1 MTTGKRTRRSP
12 DERRSEIVEAARKV
26 FLERG
31 YADVGL
37 TEIAA
42 AGDVSRGLV
51 YRYFPAGRPDLY
63 MAVAEG
69 ILGELQER
77 LRYAASA
84 PFSPAKRMEHLLAAL
99 FAFFQDQPAA
109 FRFLFRDV
117 WAARDESIEAAAIAA
132 RAPMAA
138 EIASLVA
145 MAGPRSAD
153 EVTATSVGILGFA
166 LANIELVLNQNADPE
181 TAWRVT
187 CSFATAHLTKG
198 PGNGSGSSPGNG
210 AGAGSASG
218 PSAADSADSPSS

>member
-1 MTTGKRTRRSP
+1 MTATAKRTRRSP
-12 DERRSEIVEAARKV
+12 DRRRAEIVEAARTV
-26 FLERG
+26 FLDRG

-51 YRYFPAGRPDLY
+51 YRYFPAGRPDLFL
-63 MAVAEG
+63 AVADG

-84 PFSPAKRMEHLLAAL
+84 PFSPAKRIEHLLAAM

-117 WAARDESIEAAAIAA
+117 WAARDESIEAASVAA

-145 MAGPRSAD
+145 SSGAAREAD
-153 EVTATSVGILGFA
+153 EITATSVGILGFA
-166 LANIELVLNQNADPE
+166 LANVDLVLNQGADPE

-187 CSFATAHLTKG
+187 CGVATAYMKG
-198 PGNGSGSSPGNG
+198 
-210 AGAGSASG
+210 
-218 PSAADSADSPSS
+218 

>member
-1 MTTGKRTRRSP
+1 MTTAKRTRRSP

-26 FLERG
+26 FLDRG
-31 YADVGL
+31 YAEVGL

-51 YRYFPAGRPDLY
+51 YRYFPAGRPDLFL
-63 MAVAEG
+63 AVAEG

-84 PFSPAKRMEHLLAAL
+84 PFSPARRMEHLLAAL

-109 FRFLFRDV
+109 YRFLFRDV
-117 WAARDESIEAAAIAA
+117 WAARDESIEAASIAA

-138 EIASLVA
+138 EIAGLVA
-145 MAGPRSAD
+145 TSGARSAD

-166 LANIELVLNQNADPE
+166 LANIDLVLNQNADPE

-187 CSFATAHLTKG
+187 CGFATAHLNKA
-198 PGNGSGSSPGNG
+198 SSSSPS
-210 AGAGSASG
+210 ASSSSSPASSGSAS
-218 PSAADSADSPSS
+218 SSGS